1 MNFHRRRPDAN
12 YARQQ
17 TCYPATLKLI
27 NKLLVDIFSL
37 LRTVFPTFVRHNG
50 EFWPLGV
57 NLNPRD
63 EHLTLTLVVNLNPRG
78 EL

>member
-1 MNFHRRRPDAN
+1 
-12 YARQQ
+12 
-17 TCYPATLKLI
+17 
-27 NKLLVDIFSL
+27 
-37 LRTVFPTFVRHNG
+37 
-50 EFWPLGV
+50 LGV